1 MNKFTI
7 EIPIESTLALLAY
20 VYHSKN
26 YLDDYYSFCYDASA
40 SFGFY
45 LAILAT
51 VRNFSLVPMS

>member
-7 EIPIESTLALLAY
+7 EIPFESTLAAH

-26 YLDDYYSFCYDASA
+26 YSDDYYSFCYDASV
-40 SFGFY
+40 SFGF
-45 LAILAT
+45 AILAT

>member
-7 EIPIESTLALLAY
+7 ESTQAAH

-40 SFGFY
+40 SFCFY